1 MAELNKQVKFTQLVE
16 LFMNALMIAKS
27 KIRINNYNYDKLKKL
42 FEYYRI
48 LFFMIFGLMFLS
60 DLAIQS

>member
-1 MAELNKQVKFTQLVE
+1 MNLHRIIKQIV
-16 LFMNALMIAKS
+16 IAKS